1 MKLHITRPT
10 NLPLGCR
17 ETFPFTKKRKEPTPN
32 FFSSLLTAKLM
43 TLFLMF
49 GILFTPGKSYSQSK
63 NPIMSKTTTTIVF
76 VHGLW
81 ADGSSWSKVAALLL
95 EKGYNIITVQ
105 NPTTSIEDDVAATQR
120 AIERAD
126 GDVILVGHSWGG
138 FVISEAGNHSKVK
151 ALVYVAAYVPDTG
164 ETIPTVSEKAAGTN
178 VRSYLQSIGGY
189 LTLTKEGVQK
199 AFAND
204 LPAKEQELVY
214 AVQQPAF
221 PKVFEA
227 VGTNTAWRQK
237 PSWYIVASED
247 NTIHP
252 ELEKMMAA
260 RAKSKTTILKS
271 SHVAM
276 LSKPKEV
283 SEVILDAVAQ
293 VSK

>member
-1 MKLHITRPT
+1 MTLYITTKRKLQFGYRDNFPITKKSKQ
-10 NLPLGCR
+10 
-17 ETFPFTKKRKEPTPN
+17 PFTIL
-32 FFSSLLTAKLM
+32 FSLLTSKWM
-43 TLFLMF
+43 TLLLLF
-49 GILFTPGKSYSQSK
+49 GILFAPEKSYSQSK
-63 NPIMSKTTTTIVF
+63 NSTMSKTTIVF

-95 EKGYNIITVQ
+95 EKGYNVISVQ
-105 NPTTSIEDDVAATQR
+105 NPTTSIEDDVSATQR
-120 AIERAD
+120 AIERAE

-178 VRSYLQSIGGY
+178 VRSYVQSTGGY
-189 LTLTKEGVQK
+189 LTLSKEGVEK

-204 LPAKEQELVY
+204 LPPKEQELVY

-227 VGTNTAWRQK
+227 TGTNTAWKQK

-260 RAKSKTTILKS
+260 RAKSKTTVLKS

-283 SEVILDAVAQ
+283 SAVILDAVNQ

>member
-1 MKLHITRPT
+1 MTLYTTRERDLPVT
-10 NLPLGCR
+10 CKENFLIRRKRKGLVPACINNVLPL
-17 ETFPFTKKRKEPTPN
+17 K
-32 FFSSLLTAKLM
+32 AM
-43 TLFLMF
+43 VLFL
-49 GILFTPGKSYSQSK
+49 ILAFLFISGNSYSQSK
-63 NPIMSKTTTTIVF
+63 NPVMSKTTIVF

-95 EKGYNIITVQ
+95 EKGYNVITVQ
-105 NPTTSIEDDVAATQR
+105 NPTTSIEDDAAATQR
-120 AIERAD
+120 AIERAA
-126 GDVILVGHSWGG
+126 GDVVLVGHSWGG
-138 FVISEAGNHSKVK
+138 FVISEAGNHPKVK
-151 ALVYVAAYVPDTG
+151 ALVYVAAYVPDKG

-178 VRSYLQSIGGY
+178 VRSFLQSVGGY

-204 LPAKEQELVY
+204 LPAKEQELVF

-227 VGTNTAWRQK
+227 IGTNTAWKQK

-293 VSK
+293 VGN